1 MFLPSPK
8 YLEIQNLLL
17 QRIKN
22 GDYQEGQLIP
32 KEVDLAEQLN
42 VSRPT
47 VRHAIRNL
55 VQAGYLERR
64 KKRGTIVTQTKIKQ
78 QFTHVIESYN
88 TEIQNNGLVAKTQ
101 VLNFSTEKASDE
113 VTEALTIKPNTEV
126 YKLVRLRSADNK
138 PVVFVVTYLPI
149 AQLPD
154 LQKID
159 FTHHSLYSELAK
171 AGLEITHVS
180 RKIEVH
186 PATEEEAQ
194 LLETDIKAPIFY
206 FHTIGFTKDHRAL
219 EYSIASYRGD
229 LNYFMVEIDKH

>member
-113 VTEALTIKPNTEV
+113 VAEALTIKPNTEV

-138 PVVFVVTYLPI
+138 PVVFVITYLPI

-206 FHTIGFTKDHRAL
+206 FHTSGFTKDHRAL

>member
-1 MFLPSPK
+1 MPSPK

-55 VQAGYLERR
+55 VQGGYLERR

-101 VLNFSTEKASDE
+101 VLNFSTEKANDE
-113 VTEALTIKPNTEV
+113 VAEALTIKPNTEV

-138 PVVFVVTYLPI
+138 PVVFVITYLPI

>member
-1 MFLPSPK
+1 MPSPK

-55 VQAGYLERR
+55 VQGGYLERR

-113 VTEALTIKPNTEV
+113 VAEALTIKPNTEV

-138 PVVFVVTYLPI
+138 PVLFVITYLPI

>member
-1 MFLPSPK
+1 LFLPSPK

-55 VQAGYLERR
+55 VQGGYLERR

-113 VTEALTIKPNTEV
+113 VAEALTIKPNTEV

>member
-1 MFLPSPK
+1 MPSPK

-55 VQAGYLERR
+55 VQGGYLERR

-113 VTEALTIKPNTEV
+113 VAEALTIKPNTEV

-149 AQLPD
+149 AQLSD

>member
-1 MFLPSPK
+1 MPSPK

-32 KEVDLAEQLN
+32 KEIDLAEQLN

-55 VQAGYLERR
+55 VQGGYLERR

-101 VLNFSTEKASDE
+101 VLNFSTEKANDE
-113 VTEALTIKPNTEV
+113 VAEALTIKPNTEV

>member
-1 MFLPSPK
+1 MPSPK

-55 VQAGYLERR
+55 VQGGYLERR

-113 VTEALTIKPNTEV
+113 VAEALTIKPNTEV

-194 LLETDIKAPIFY
+194 LLETDIKAPMFY

>member
-1 MFLPSPK
+1 MPSPK

-88 TEIQNNGLVAKTQ
+88 TVIQNNGLVAKTQ
-101 VLNFSTEKASDE
+101 VLNFSTEKANDE
-113 VTEALTIKPNTEV
+113 VAEALTIKPNTEV

>member
-1 MFLPSPK
+1 MPSPK

-113 VTEALTIKPNTEV
+113 VAEALTIKPNAEV

>member
-1 MFLPSPK
+1 MPSPK

-32 KEVDLAEQLN
+32 KEVNLAEQLN

-113 VTEALTIKPNTEV
+113 VAEALTIKPNTEV

-149 AQLPD
+149 AQLSD

-194 LLETDIKAPIFY
+194 LIETDIKAPIFY

>member
-1 MFLPSPK
+1 MPSPK

-55 VQAGYLERR
+55 VQAGYLEQR

-113 VTEALTIKPNTEV
+113 VAEALTIKPNTEV

>member
-1 MFLPSPK
+1 MPSPK

-32 KEVDLAEQLN
+32 KEVNLAEQLN

-64 KKRGTIVTQTKIKQ
+64 KKLGTIVTQTKIKQ

-113 VTEALTIKPNTEV
+113 VAEALTIKPNTEV

-149 AQLPD
+149 AQLSD

>member
-1 MFLPSPK
+1 MPSPK

-101 VLNFSTEKASDE
+101 VMNFSTEKASDE
-113 VTEALTIKPNTEV
+113 VAEALTIKPNTEV

-149 AQLPD
+149 AQLSD

>member
-1 MFLPSPK
+1 MPSPK

-47 VRHAIRNL
+47 VRHAISNL

-113 VTEALTIKPNTEV
+113 VAEALTIKPNTEV

-149 AQLPD
+149 AKLSD

>member
-1 MFLPSPK
+1 MPSPK

-55 VQAGYLERR
+55 VQGGYLERR

-88 TEIQNNGLVAKTQ
+88 TEIQNNGLVAKIQ

-113 VTEALTIKPNTEV
+113 VAEALTIKPNTEV

>member
-1 MFLPSPK
+1 MPSPK

-88 TEIQNNGLVAKTQ
+88 TVIQNNGLVAKTQ
-101 VLNFSTEKASDE
+101 VLNFSTEKANDE
-113 VTEALTIKPNTEV
+113 VAEALTIKPNTEV

-138 PVVFVVTYLPI
+138 PVVFVITYLPI

>member
-1 MFLPSPK
+1 MPSPK

-55 VQAGYLERR
+55 VQGGYLERR

-113 VTEALTIKPNTEV
+113 VAEALTIKPNTEV

-194 LLETDIKAPIFY
+194 LLETDIKALIFY

>member
-1 MFLPSPK
+1 MPSPK

-32 KEVDLAEQLN
+32 KEIDLAEQLN

-55 VQAGYLERR
+55 VQGGYLERR

-113 VTEALTIKPNTEV
+113 VAEALTIKPNTEV

>member
-1 MFLPSPK
+1 MPSPK

-32 KEVDLAEQLN
+32 KEIDLAEQLN

-55 VQAGYLERR
+55 VQGGYLERR

-78 QFTHVIESYN
+78 QFTHLIESYN

-113 VTEALTIKPNTEV
+113 VAEALTIKPNTEV

-159 FTHHSLYSELAK
+159 FIHHSLYSELAK

>member
-1 MFLPSPK
+1 MPSPK

-22 GDYQEGQLIP
+22 GNYQEGQLIP

-101 VLNFSTEKASDE
+101 VLNFSTEKANDE
-113 VTEALTIKPNTEV
+113 VAEALTIKPNTEV

-138 PVVFVVTYLPI
+138 PVVFVITYLPI

>member
-1 MFLPSPK
+1 MPSPK

-47 VRHAIRNL
+47 VRNAIRNL

-113 VTEALTIKPNTEV
+113 VAEALTIKPNTEV

-149 AQLPD
+149 AQLSD

>member
-1 MFLPSPK
+1 MPSPK

-101 VLNFSTEKASDE
+101 VLNFSTEKVNDE
-113 VTEALTIKPNTEV
+113 VAEALTIKPNTEV

-138 PVVFVVTYLPI
+138 PVVFVITYLPI

>member
-1 MFLPSPK
+1 MPSPK

-32 KEVDLAEQLN
+32 KEVDLAKQLN

-101 VLNFSTEKASDE
+101 VLNFSTEKANDE
-113 VTEALTIKPNTEV
+113 VAEALTIKPNTEV

-138 PVVFVVTYLPI
+138 PVVFVITYLPI

>member
-1 MFLPSPK
+1 MPSPK

-113 VTEALTIKPNTEV
+113 VAEALTINPNTEV

-149 AQLPD
+149 AQLSD

>member
-1 MFLPSPK
+1 MPSPK

-32 KEVDLAEQLN
+32 KEVNLAEQLN

-78 QFTHVIESYN
+78 QFTHVIKSYN

-113 VTEALTIKPNTEV
+113 VAEALTIKPNTEV

-149 AQLPD
+149 AQLSD

>member
-1 MFLPSPK
+1 MPSPK

-22 GDYQEGQLIP
+22 GNYQEGQLIP

-55 VQAGYLERR
+55 VQGGYLERR

-101 VLNFSTEKASDE
+101 VLNFSTEKANDE
-113 VTEALTIKPNTEV
+113 VAEALTIKPNTEV

-138 PVVFVVTYLPI
+138 PVVFVITYLPI

>member
-1 MFLPSPK
+1 MPSPK

-101 VLNFSTEKASDE
+101 VLNFSTEKANDE
-113 VTEALTIKPNTEV
+113 VAEALTIKPNTEV

-138 PVVFVVTYLPI
+138 PVVFVITYLPI

-186 PATEEEAQ
+186 PATKEEAQ
-194 LLETDIKAPIFY
+194 LLETDIKAPMFY

>member
-1 MFLPSPK
+1 MPSPK

-78 QFTHVIESYN
+78 QFTHVIENYN

-113 VTEALTIKPNTEV
+113 VAKALTIKPNTEV

-149 AQLPD
+149 AQLSD

>member
-1 MFLPSPK
+1 MPSPK

-32 KEVDLAEQLN
+32 KEVNLAEQLN

-88 TEIQNNGLVAKTQ
+88 TEIQNNGLVAKTH

-113 VTEALTIKPNTEV
+113 VAEALTIKPNTEV

-149 AQLPD
+149 AQLSD

>member
-113 VTEALTIKPNTEV
+113 VAEALTIKPNTEV

>member
-1 MFLPSPK
+1 MPSPK

-32 KEVDLAEQLN
+32 KEVNLAEQLN

-101 VLNFSTEKASDE
+101 VLNFSTEKAGDE
-113 VTEALTIKPNTEV
+113 VAEALTIKPNTEV

-149 AQLPD
+149 AQLSD

>member
-1 MFLPSPK
+1 MPSPK

-22 GDYQEGQLIP
+22 GNYQEGQLIP

-55 VQAGYLERR
+55 VQGGYLERR

-101 VLNFSTEKASDE
+101 VLNFSTEKANDE
-113 VTEALTIKPNTEV
+113 VAEALTIKPNTEV

>member
-1 MFLPSPK
+1 MPSPK

-101 VLNFSTEKASDE
+101 VLNFSTEKANDE
-113 VTEALTIKPNTEV
+113 VAEALTIKPNTEV

>member
-1 MFLPSPK
+1 MPSPK

-101 VLNFSTEKASDE
+101 VLNFSTEKASEE
-113 VTEALTIKPNTEV
+113 VAEALTIKPNTEV

-149 AQLPD
+149 AQLSD

>member
-1 MFLPSPK
+1 MPSPK

-55 VQAGYLERR
+55 VQGGYLERR

-113 VTEALTIKPNTEV
+113 VAEALTIKPNTEV

-138 PVVFVVTYLPI
+138 PVVFVITYLPI

-229 LNYFMVEIDKH
+229 LNYFMVEIGKH

>member
-1 MFLPSPK
+1 MPSPK

-55 VQAGYLERR
+55 VQGGYLERR

-101 VLNFSTEKASDE
+101 VLNFSTEKANDE
-113 VTEALTIKPNTEV
+113 VAEALTIKPNTEV

>member
-1 MFLPSPK
+1 MPSPK

-101 VLNFSTEKASDE
+101 VLNFSTEKANDE
-113 VTEALTIKPNTEV
+113 VAEALTIKPNTEV
-126 YKLVRLRSADNK
+126 YKLARLRSADNK

>member
-32 KEVDLAEQLN
+32 KEIDLAEQLN

-55 VQAGYLERR
+55 VQGGYLERR

-113 VTEALTIKPNTEV
+113 VAEALTIKPNTEV

-138 PVVFVVTYLPI
+138 PVVFVVTSLPI
-149 AQLPD
+149 AHLPD

-219 EYSIASYRGD
+219 EYSIASYRCD

>member
-1 MFLPSPK
+1 MPSPK

-64 KKRGTIVTQTKIKQ
+64 KKRGTIITQTKIKQ

-113 VTEALTIKPNTEV
+113 VAEALTIKPNTEV

-149 AQLPD
+149 AQLSD